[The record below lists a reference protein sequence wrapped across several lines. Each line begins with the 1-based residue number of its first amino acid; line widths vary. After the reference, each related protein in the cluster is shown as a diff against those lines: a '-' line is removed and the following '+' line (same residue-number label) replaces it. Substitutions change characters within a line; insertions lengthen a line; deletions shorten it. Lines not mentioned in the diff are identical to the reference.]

1 MASER
6 GEAAESAAIMSR
18 RPRRA
23 VAAETV
29 AFLDQGSYPA
39 PSGRTVV
46 IADDLAEAVRGT
58 RLYLPD
64 ESAELVAALPRGERD
79 TAIEV
84 TEETTL
90 AAARRLTAPG
100 HQVAALNFASAK
112 NPGGG
117 FLNGAHAQEEGLARA
132 SGLYAALRSVPEF
145 YAFHRR
151 QQNPL
156 YSDRVIYSPGV
167 PVFRDDAGRLLE
179 EPYRVAFLTSPAPNR
194 GAMRDPGQAAQIGR
208 VLRERAAK
216 VLAVAHR
223 HGHGR
228 LVLGAW
234 GCGVFGNDPAEVAE
248 VFAGL
253 LLDGGPFAGLF
264 EHVVF
269 AVWDTAP
276 GAPRHAAFA
285 RRLGGQSST

>member
-1 MASER
+1 
-6 GEAAESAAIMSR
+6 MSR
-18 RPRRA
+18 HPRRA

-29 AFLDQGSYPA
+29 AILDRGFYTA
-39 PSGRTVV
+39 PSGRAVA
-46 IADDLAEAVRGT
+46 IADDVAEAVRGT

-64 ESAELVAALPRGERD
+64 ELAGLVAALPRGDRD
-79 TAIEV
+79 TVIEV

-100 HQVAALNFASAK
+100 HEVAALNFASAK

-117 FLNGAHAQEEGLARA
+117 FLRGAHAQEEGLARSSA
-132 SGLYAALRSVPEF
+132 LYASLRSVPEF
-145 YAFHRR
+145 YAFHREQR
-151 QQNPL
+151 NLL

-194 GAMRDPGQAAQIGR
+194 GAMRDPEQAAR
-208 VLRERAAK
+208 VGAALRGRAAK
-216 VLAVAHR
+216 VLAAAHR
-223 HGHGR
+223 HGHDR

-234 GCGVFGNDPAEVAE
+234 GCGVFGNDPAEVADA
-248 VFAGL
+248 FAGL

-264 EHVVF
+264 GHVVF